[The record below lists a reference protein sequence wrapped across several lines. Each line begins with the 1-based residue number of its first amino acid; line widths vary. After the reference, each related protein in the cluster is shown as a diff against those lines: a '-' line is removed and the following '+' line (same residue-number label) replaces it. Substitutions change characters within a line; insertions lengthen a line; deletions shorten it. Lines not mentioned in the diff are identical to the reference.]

1 MSRLESNQDNQER
14 NGVDCLIGL
23 IDGMMRKEKKR
34 L

>member
-1 MSRLESNQDNQER
+1 MSRSESNQDNQER

-23 IDGMMRKEKKR
+23 IDGMMRKGKKR